1 MATGRKSSQA
11 AVSNGSKS
19 SKKKGTS
26 SNHTSSNRRVTSSRT
41 VSNTTKGTQKRKNIS
56 HKKEEKH
63 SFPLKREIIVIA
75 VLAIS
80 VLILISCFSDETSPI
95 WWLHFAVFF
104 HKKNLFSIF
113 PCTRMLSIS
122 GVSLYFFLKKYY

>member
-56 HKKEEKH
+56 HKKKKEEKH

-104 HKKNLFSIF
+104 IF
-113 PCTRMLSIS
+113 GKI
-122 GVSLYFFLKKYY
+122 GYFC